1 MTTPKKPVKKAAPA
15 RKVSAKP
22 APKTPPRAVA
32 TAPEAP
38 AKTGYA
44 ASPPPAAGEF
54 RQARIA
60 LLATRW
66 NLDVVDA
73 LLKGARECL
82 ADWGVP
88 AKHVHEFRAP
98 GAFELPLAA
107 SALMKSGKYDAV
119 VVLGA
124 VIRGDT
130 PHFEFVA
137 GECSRG
143 LREASQKHQTALG
156 FGVLTVNTPAQ
167 AAERCAPGRTN
178 KGYEAAE
185 AALEMIRLLDA
196 IR

>member
-1 MTTPKKPVKKAAPA
+1 MPAGTDVTTKKLSVKKAVAKKTP
-15 RKVSAKP
+15 VSATAI
-22 APKTPPRAVA
+22 API
-32 TAPEAP
+32 
-38 AKTGYA
+38 AKSGYA
-44 ASPPPAAGEF
+44 ASPQPAAGEF
-54 RQARIA
+54 RHARIA

-66 NLDVVDA
+66 NLEVVDA
-73 LLKGARECL
+73 LLAGARACL
-82 ADWGVP
+82 KDWGVVD
-88 AKHVHEFRAP
+88 KHVEEFRAP

-107 SALMKSGKYDAV
+107 SALMKSGKYDGV

-143 LREASQKHQTALG
+143 LREAAQKHRTALG

-167 AAERCAPGRTN
+167 AAERCGPGKTN

-185 AALEMIRLLDA
+185 AALEMIHLLGA
-196 IR
+196 IDD

>member
-1 MTTPKKPVKKAAPA
+1 MPAGTDVSTKKPVKKAVAKKAALTAA
-15 RKVSAKP
+15 RAEPV
-22 APKTPPRAVA
+22 
-32 TAPEAP
+32 

-44 ASPPPAAGEF
+44 ASPQPVAGEF
-54 RQARIA
+54 RHARIA

-66 NLDVVDA
+66 NLEVVDA
-73 LLKGARECL
+73 LLNGARECL
-82 ADWGVP
+82 RDWGVTE
-88 AKHVHEFRAP
+88 KHIVEFRAP

-107 SALMKSGKYDAV
+107 SALMKSGKYDGV

-124 VIRGDT
+124 VVRGDT

-143 LREASQKHQTALG
+143 LREASQKYQTALG

-196 IR
+196 IDD